1 MEGGPSSDSIIA
13 FFVILIIDFLIQGFG
28 MALEHVSKDEIEK
41 KSLENKDGVSSKLL
55 KLLENETRHIEAMQ
69 LLTIILNMVLGVL
82 CVLNLS
88 SFFARTFAFSQSM
101 VTCALV
107 TILTGIL
114 VAVLIMSF
122 GVIIPR
128 RLAARNPEKWAYGCY
143 YPTSVFRV
151 ILYPLVVL
159 SDIISSG
166 VLYLF
171 GIRGDDK
178 LADVTEEEIK
188 SMVTEGQEQG
198 VIQESEAD
206 MISNIFEFS
215 DKEAQDI
222 MTNRNAMVAI
232 DANSS
237 LKEAVDFMM
246 DTNNSRFPVYL
257 DDIDHIIGIMHIRD
271 AMKKLA
277 DSTDSDLPIRK
288 IKGLLR
294 QPKFVPETRNIDSLF
309 HSMQSSK
316 TQMVIVIDEYGQT
329 AGLVSMEDILEEI
342 VGNIMDEYDEEENY
356 VRPTKNAGEFTVDGK
371 TPLEVLEKKFKISFG
386 ESEFETLNG
395 YIISKLD
402 RIPESDEDFDVT
414 VDGYNFKIL
423 SVQNHMVTSVLLT
436 KLPEETPA
444 EEEKESEIA
453 K

>member
-28 MALEHVSKDEIEK
+28 MALDHVSKDEIEK
-41 KSLENKDGVSSKLL
+41 KSLENKDSVSSKLL